1 MTDNRTTELREKL
14 TERGVKYEVTFFET
28 FTDTEW
34 CVNDASCT
42 YTEIQN
48 VDSAYLTI
56 QDITPDQAI
65 AATLGYEVNPDGL
78 PVGLTI
84 SEDGNLLNWRGENYV
99 RQDATLGADDNSR
112 WFELFGTPER
122 AAKTLAAF
130 CDKCKRDY
138 CNGCKFGAFVEFNM
152 FEEDMLEWLRGKAKL
167 LRGHADGLKAPYVI
181 PSTKEPMMLTIL
193 DSATRMEEAADTIL
207 SLRDRLQDAE
217 LGSGTCE
224 VEVRESAW
232 GGYTRHCG
240 NCSADLDCDTRNRQN
255 FCPNCG
261 KAVKR

>member
-56 QDITPDQAI
+56 QDITPEQAI

-99 RQDATLGADDNSR
+99 KQDATLGADDGSR
-112 WFELFGTPER
+112 WFELFGTPEK
-122 AAKTLAAF
+122 ATEAIAKTVRGCDGYGWHCDDCPFHLAPV
-130 CDKCKRDY
+130 CPNGVGVKRVVDY
-138 CNGCKFGAFVEFNM
+138 
-152 FEEDMLEWLRGKAKL
+152 DTLLEWLRGKA
-167 LRGHADGLKAPYVI
+167 
-181 PSTKEPMMLTIL
+181 
-193 DSATRMEEAADTIL
+193 
-207 SLRDRLQDAE
+207 
-217 LGSGTCE
+217 
-224 VEVRESAW
+224 
-232 GGYTRHCG
+232 
-240 NCSADLDCDTRNRQN
+240 
-255 FCPNCG
+255 
-261 KAVKR
+261 VKR